1 MSENTQLPC
10 LAFIAAIQATN
21 DLLGKATT
29 AVLRDVGKKLAEC
42 NAPLDDLQGTS
53 EEIKPGIFV
62 QHECPFGDT
71 TKSYTDQGRALPEA
85 VKSLAEYA
93 NSKGAAWVSAYCG
106 VHQTM
111 REAFDA
117 GTVQVACKGGDG
129 SINHSENEV
138 MDEGEAKKILKDVA
152 CVYAVR

>member
-10 LAFIAAIQATN
+10 LAFIAMIQGTD

-42 NAPLDDLQGTS
+42 KVSLDDLQGQS
-53 EEIKPGIFV
+53 EEVKTGILI

-71 TKSYTDQGRALPEA
+71 TKKYVDQGRKVPEA
-85 VKSLAEYA
+85 IKSLAEYA

-106 VHQTM
+106 VHQTL
-111 REAFDA
+111 REAFNAD
-117 GTVQVACKGGDG
+117 TVQVACKGGDG
-129 SINHSENEV
+129 SINFSENEI
-138 MDEGEAKKILKDVA
+138 MDEGEAKEILKEAV
-152 CVYAVR
+152 CVYAVK

>member
-10 LAFIAAIQATN
+10 LAFIAMIQATN

-29 AVLRDVGKKLAEC
+29 AVLRDVGKSLAESK
-42 NAPLDDLQGTS
+42 ASLEDLQGPA

-62 QHECPFGDT
+62 QYECPFGDT
-71 TKSYTDQGRALPEA
+71 TKKYTDQGRSMPEA

-106 VHQTM
+106 VHQLL
-111 REAFDA
+111 REGFNPNTA
-117 GTVQVACKGGDG
+117 QIACKAGDG
-129 SINHSENEV
+129 KINFAENEF
-138 MDEGEAKKILKDVA
+138 MDEAEATEILKNAV
-152 CVYAVR
+152 CIYAIK

>member
-10 LAFIAAIQATN
+10 LAFIAMIQGTN

-42 NAPLDDLQGTS
+42 KAPLDDLQGPS
-53 EEIKPGIFV
+53 EEVKPGIFI
-62 QHECPFGDT
+62 QNECPFGET
-71 TKSYTDQGRALPEA
+71 TKSYTDQGRKVPEA

-106 VHQTM
+106 VHQTL
-111 REAFDA
+111 REAFNA

-129 SINHSENEV
+129 SINFAENDFME
-138 MDEGEAKKILKDVA
+138 EKEAKKILKDAV
-152 CVYAVR
+152 CIYAVK